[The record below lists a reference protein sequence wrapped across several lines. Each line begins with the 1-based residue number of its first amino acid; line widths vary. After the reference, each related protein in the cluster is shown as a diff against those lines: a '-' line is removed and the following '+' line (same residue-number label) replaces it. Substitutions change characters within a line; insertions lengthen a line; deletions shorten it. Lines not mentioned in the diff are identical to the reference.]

1 MAATVIDA
9 LLVTLGLDTSDFRK
23 GQKDVSDDL
32 KKQREDAK
40 KTAKEM
46 AEQGKKAAS
55 FFSSIKTELLA
66 LTGVTVTAGGL
77 MSLVKNT
84 TSSLMD
90 LSIQSK
96 ALGMTAR
103 ELDGFGK
110 AAESAGSSFER
121 ITAALQGFQ
130 AAKQGSLFG
139 DTSSPIFSGM
149 RMLTALTG
157 DTFDVYSK
165 DAKSLA
171 RSYLESL
178 RKVKDPNIRRQIG
191 AMGGFDDA
199 TIQRNQEG
207 RFLPDVDRL
216 TKSSGIT
223 DASVKG
229 AKEFTE
235 AWVVLNQNLE
245 TTKNQFYTF
254 LIPYVREF
262 NGVLLQLSNWMKSH
276 PDEMR
281 QKVESF
287 FGAIESGAKVADN
300 AARSVGGWENAIKL
314 LVATWVMGITKA
326 FTGLFALTPPAWF
339 VAASAVGV
347 GAYQNI
353 SNAATKADHTD
364 SLWESIKQ
372 RWSAGGWYN
381 NQQNIQA
388 LSPEQRKKDQ
398 DERSFWESTKNL
410 LSQAV
415 NALISPAGAASMQPN
430 IVGGYQ
436 PNVPLNALPE
446 QRRQQQDERDYWES
460 TKNLLSKIADALISP
475 AGAATMQPDTS
486 GYQPNVPL
494 NAQAARLG
502 AKGKAF
508 LQAMAGE
515 FGALEG
521 KYGLPAGLLS
531 SVAATESG
539 GDPFAV
545 SPKGAKGPFQFMD
558 GTARDMGLKGM
569 DVYDPHKSADAAARY
584 LRYLLD
590 ATGGDLEKTLAS
602 YNWGL
607 GNVQKK
613 GMDNL
618 PSETRNYVPKVMAG
632 MRPGAGMAVDR
643 AMPGQAGGVY
653 NFYGTKITTQA
664 QNVEQ
669 LTSDIKK
676 HGDNRVM
683 LMAGYSGQ

>member
-9 LLVTLGLDTSDFRK
+9 LLITLGLDTSDFRK

-40 KTAKEM
+40 NTAKEM

-235 AWVVLNQNLE
+235 AWVALNQNLE

-314 LVATWVMGITKA
+314 LIGLKVATWVMGITKA

-388 LSPEQRKKDQ
+388 VSPEQRKKDQ

-430 IVGGYQ
+430 IVG
-436 PNVPLNALPE
+436 
-446 QRRQQQDERDYWES
+446 
-460 TKNLLSKIADALISP
+460 
-475 AGAATMQPDTS
+475 

-539 GDPFAV
+539 GDPFAE
-545 SPKGAKGPFQFMD
+545 SKAGAKGLFQFMP
-558 GTARDMGLKGM
+558 GTAKDMGLKGR
-569 DVYDPHKSADAAARY
+569 DVFDPHKSADAAARY
-584 LRYLLD
+584 LRYLLE

>member
-9 LLVTLGLDTSDFRK
+9 LLVTLGLDTSQFRK
-23 GQKDVSDDL
+23 GQQEVSDDL

-40 KTAKEM
+40 NTAKEM

-77 MSLVKNT
+77 ISFVKST
-84 TSSLMD
+84 TSGLMD

-96 ALGMTAR
+96 ALGLSAR
-103 ELDGFGK
+103 ELDGWSK
-110 AAESAGSSFER
+110 SAEAAGSSAEK
-121 ITAALQGFQ
+121 ISASLQGFQ
-130 AAKQGSLFG
+130 GAIQGARVGDYSSSIFG
-139 DTSSPIFSGM
+139 G
-149 RMLTALTG
+149 LAQLNALTG
-157 DTFDVYSK
+157 QNFDVWGQ
-165 DAKSLA
+165 DASSLA
-171 RSYLESL
+171 KTSLDAL
-178 RKVKDPNIRRQIG
+178 RKISDPNLRRQVG
-191 AMGGFDDA
+191 LSLGFDDA
-199 TIQRNQEG
+199 TLQRNQEG
-207 RFLPDVDRL
+207 KFLPDVVRL

-223 DASVKG
+223 DASTKG
-229 AKEFTE
+229 AKEFTA
-235 AWVVLNQNLE
+235 AWAELGQNLDTVKNQIYVGLIPTIRDLNGLLIEWSSGNAKSSSFFKELKRDINDITGIDLGSWTLSGDLRNLKDNFSMLGKVLNHLGNALNE
-245 TTKNQFYTF
+245 LNNGNFSKAAD
-254 LIPYVREF
+254 EF
-262 NGVLLQLSNWMKSH
+262 KKAWYGTEDGKPTGNDALPGV
-276 PDEMR
+276 
-281 QKVESF
+281 
-287 FGAIESGAKVADN
+287 
-300 AARSVGGWENAIKL
+300 
-314 LVATWVMGITKA
+314 TKA
-326 FTGLFALTPPAWF
+326 A
-339 VAASAVGV
+339 
-347 GAYQNI
+347 
-353 SNAATKADHTD
+353 
-364 SLWESIKQ
+364 E
-372 RWSAGGWYN
+372 
-381 NQQNIQA
+381 QA
-388 LSPEQRKKDQ
+388 LKKNGGTLDFKPDQ
-398 DERSFWESTKNL
+398 DSAY
-410 LSQAV
+410 LSPQQQATQKMLDAV
-415 NALISPAGAASMQPN
+415 KFQP
-430 IVGGYQ
+430 
-436 PNVPLNALPE
+436 LPE

-486 GYQPNVPL
+486 VYQPNVPL

-521 KYGLPAGLLS
+521 KYDLPAGLLS
-531 SVAATESG
+531 SVSATESG
-539 GDPFAV
+539 GDPYAV

-558 GTARDMGLKGM
+558 GTARDLGLKGM

-618 PSETRNYVPKVMAG
+618 PLETRNYVPKVMAG

-643 AMPGQAGGVY
+643 AMPGQSGATY
-653 NFYGTKITTQA
+653 QFYGTKITTQA

-683 LMAGYSGQ
+683 LLAGYSGQ

>member
-9 LLVTLGLDTSDFRK
+9 LLITLGLDTSDFRK

-84 TSSLMD
+84 TSGLMD

-96 ALGMTAR
+96 ALGLSAR
-103 ELDGFGK
+103 ELDGWSK
-110 AAESAGSSFER
+110 SAEAAGSSAEK
-121 ITAALQGFQ
+121 ISASLQGFQ
-130 AAKQGSLFG
+130 GAIQGARVGDYSSSIFG
-139 DTSSPIFSGM
+139 G
-149 RMLTALTG
+149 LAQLNALTG
-157 DTFDVYSK
+157 QNFDVWGQ
-165 DAKSLA
+165 DASSLA
-171 RSYLESL
+171 KTSLDAL
-178 RKVKDPNIRRQIG
+178 RKISDPNLRRQVG
-191 AMGGFDDA
+191 LSLGFDDA
-199 TIQRNQEG
+199 TLQRNQEG
-207 RFLPDVDRL
+207 KFLPDVDRL

-223 DASVKG
+223 DASTKG
-229 AKEFTE
+229 AKEFTA
-235 AWVVLNQNLE
+235 AWAELNQSLE

-254 LIPYVREF
+254 LIPYVRDF
-262 NGVLLQLSNWMKSH
+262 NVVLRDLSNWMKSH
-276 PDEMR
+276 PEEMK
-281 QKVESF
+281 QKVDAF
-287 FGAIESGAKVADN
+287 FGAIESGAKMADK
-300 AARSVGGWENAIKL
+300 AAQAVGGWENAIKIIIGASVGGKLLFFLANLSKAL
-314 LVATWVMGITKA
+314 LVLTGITLP
-326 FTGLFALTPPAWF
+326 GWL

-353 SNAATKADHTD
+353 SNAATKEDHTD

-381 NQQNIQA
+381 NQQNMQA
-388 LSPEQRKKDQ
+388 VSPEQRKKDQ

-430 IVGGYQ
+430 IVG
-436 PNVPLNALPE
+436 
-446 QRRQQQDERDYWES
+446 
-460 TKNLLSKIADALISP
+460 
-475 AGAATMQPDTS
+475 

-558 GTARDMGLKGM
+558 GTARDLGLKGM

-643 AMPGQAGGVY
+643 AMPGKSGATYQ
-653 NFYGTKITTQA
+653 FYGTKITTQA

>member
-9 LLVTLGLDTSDFRK
+9 LLITLGLDTSDFRK

-223 DASVKG
+223 DASTKG
-229 AKEFTE
+229 AKEFTA
-235 AWVVLNQNLE
+235 AWAELGQNLDTVKNQIYVGLIPTIRDLNGLLIEWSSGNAKSSSFFKELKRDINDITGIDLGSWTLSGDLRNLKDNFSMLGKVLNHLGNALNE
-245 TTKNQFYTF
+245 LNNGNFSKTAD
-254 LIPYVREF
+254 EF
-262 NGVLLQLSNWMKSH
+262 KKAWYGTEDGKPTGNDALPGV
-276 PDEMR
+276 
-281 QKVESF
+281 
-287 FGAIESGAKVADN
+287 
-300 AARSVGGWENAIKL
+300 
-314 LVATWVMGITKA
+314 TKA
-326 FTGLFALTPPAWF
+326 A
-339 VAASAVGV
+339 
-347 GAYQNI
+347 
-353 SNAATKADHTD
+353 
-364 SLWESIKQ
+364 E
-372 RWSAGGWYN
+372 
-381 NQQNIQA
+381 QA
-388 LSPEQRKKDQ
+388 LKKNGGTLDFKPDQ
-398 DERSFWESTKNL
+398 DSAY
-410 LSQAV
+410 LSPQQQATQKMLDAV
-415 NALISPAGAASMQPN
+415 KFQP
-430 IVGGYQ
+430 
-436 PNVPLNALPE
+436 LPE

-539 GDPFAV
+539 GDPFAE
-545 SPKGAKGPFQFMD
+545 SKAGAKGLFQFMP
-558 GTARDMGLKGM
+558 GTAKDMGLKGR
-569 DVYDPHKSADAAARY
+569 DVYDPHKSAEAAAKY
-584 LRYLLD
+584 LRWLMD

>member
-9 LLVTLGLDTSDFRK
+9 LLVTLGLDTSQFRK
-23 GQKDVSDDL
+23 GQQEVSDDL

-40 KTAKEM
+40 NTAKEM

-77 MSLVKNT
+77 MSFVKST
-84 TSSLMD
+84 TSGLMD

-96 ALGMTAR
+96 ALGLSAR
-103 ELDGFGK
+103 ELDGWSK
-110 AAESAGSSFER
+110 SAEAAGSSAEK
-121 ITAALQGFQ
+121 ISASLQGFQ
-130 AAKQGSLFG
+130 GAIQGARVGDYSSSIFG
-139 DTSSPIFSGM
+139 G
-149 RMLTALTG
+149 LAQLNALTG
-157 DTFDVYSK
+157 QNFDVWGQ
-165 DAKSLA
+165 DASSLA
-171 RSYLESL
+171 KTSLDAL
-178 RKVKDPNIRRQIG
+178 RKISDPNLRRQVG
-191 AMGGFDDA
+191 LSLGFDDA
-199 TIQRNQEG
+199 TLQRNQEG
-207 RFLPDVDRL
+207 KFLPDVDRL

-223 DASVKG
+223 DASTKG
-229 AKEFTE
+229 AKEFTA
-235 AWVVLNQNLE
+235 AWAELGQNLDTVKNQIYVGLIPTIRDLNGLLIEWSSGNAKSSSFFKELKRDINDITGIDLGSWTLSGDLRNLKDNFSMLGKVLNHLGNALNE
-245 TTKNQFYTF
+245 LNNGNFSKAAD
-254 LIPYVREF
+254 EF
-262 NGVLLQLSNWMKSH
+262 KKAWYGTEDGKPTGNDALPGV
-276 PDEMR
+276 
-281 QKVESF
+281 
-287 FGAIESGAKVADN
+287 
-300 AARSVGGWENAIKL
+300 
-314 LVATWVMGITKA
+314 TKA
-326 FTGLFALTPPAWF
+326 A
-339 VAASAVGV
+339 
-347 GAYQNI
+347 
-353 SNAATKADHTD
+353 
-364 SLWESIKQ
+364 E
-372 RWSAGGWYN
+372 
-381 NQQNIQA
+381 QA
-388 LSPEQRKKDQ
+388 LKKNGGTLDFKPDQ
-398 DERSFWESTKNL
+398 DSAY
-410 LSQAV
+410 LSPQQQATQKMLDAV
-415 NALISPAGAASMQPN
+415 KFQP
-430 IVGGYQ
+430 
-436 PNVPLNALPE
+436 LPE

-486 GYQPNVPL
+486 GYQPNVQL

-531 SVAATESG
+531 SLSAAESG
-539 GDPFAV
+539 GDPYAV

-558 GTARDMGLKGM
+558 GTARDLGLKGM

-643 AMPGQAGGVY
+643 SMPGQSGATY
-653 NFYGTKITTQA
+653 QFYGTKITTQA

-683 LMAGYSGQ
+683 LLAGYSGQ

>member
-9 LLVTLGLDTSDFRK
+9 LLVTLGLDTSQFRK
-23 GQKDVSDDL
+23 GQQGVSDDL

-40 KTAKEM
+40 NTAKEM

-235 AWVVLNQNLE
+235 AWVLLNQNLE

-287 FGAIESGAKVADN
+287 FGAIESGAKAADN

-314 LVATWVMGITKA
+314 LIGLKVATWVMGITKA

-339 VAASAVGV
+339 IAASAVGV

-372 RWSAGGWYN
+372 RWDAGGWYN
-381 NQQNIQA
+381 NQQNMQA

-430 IVGGYQ
+430 IVG
-436 PNVPLNALPE
+436 
-446 QRRQQQDERDYWES
+446 
-460 TKNLLSKIADALISP
+460 
-475 AGAATMQPDTS
+475 

-539 GDPFAV
+539 GDPFAE
-545 SPKGAKGPFQFMD
+545 SKAGAKGLFQFMP
-558 GTARDMGLKGM
+558 GTAKDMGLKGR
-569 DVYDPHKSADAAARY
+569 DVFDPHKSADAAGRY
-584 LRYLLD
+584 LRFLLD

-683 LMAGYSGQ
+683 LLAGYSGQ

>member
-223 DASVKG
+223 DASIKG

-314 LVATWVMGITKA
+314 LIGLKVATWVMGITKA

-388 LSPEQRKKDQ
+388 VSPEQRKKDQ

-436 PNVPLNALPE
+436 PNVPLNA
-446 QRRQQQDERDYWES
+446 
-460 TKNLLSKIADALISP
+460 
-475 AGAATMQPDTS
+475 
-486 GYQPNVPL
+486 
-494 NAQAARLG
+494 QAARLG

-515 FGALEG
+515 FGSLEG

-558 GTARDMGLKGM
+558 GTARDLGLKGM

>member
-9 LLVTLGLDTSDFRK
+9 LLITLGLDTSDFRK

-55 FFSSIKTELLA
+55 FFRSITTELLA

-77 MSLVKNT
+77 ISFVKST
-84 TSSLMD
+84 TSGLMD

-96 ALGMTAR
+96 ALGLSAR
-103 ELDGFGK
+103 ELDGWSK
-110 AAESAGSSFER
+110 SAEAAGSSAEK
-121 ITAALQGFQ
+121 ISASLQGFQ
-130 AAKQGSLFG
+130 GAIQGARVGDYSSSIFG
-139 DTSSPIFSGM
+139 G
-149 RMLTALTG
+149 LAQLNALTG
-157 DTFDVYSK
+157 QNFDVWGQ
-165 DAKSLA
+165 DASSLA
-171 RSYLESL
+171 KTSLDAL
-178 RKVKDPNIRRQIG
+178 RKISDPNLRRQVG
-191 AMGGFDDA
+191 LSLGFDDA
-199 TIQRNQEG
+199 TLQSNQEG
-207 RFLPDVDRL
+207 KFLPDVDRL

-223 DASVKG
+223 DSSTKG
-229 AKEFTE
+229 AKEFTA
-235 AWVVLNQNLE
+235 AWAELGQNLDTVKNQIYVGLIPTIRDLNGILIEWSSGNAKSSSFFKELKRDINDITGIDLGSWTLSGDLRNLKDNFSMLGKVLNHLGNALNE
-245 TTKNQFYTF
+245 LNNGNFSKAAD
-254 LIPYVREF
+254 EF
-262 NGVLLQLSNWMKSH
+262 KKAWYGTEDGKPTGNDALPGV
-276 PDEMR
+276 
-281 QKVESF
+281 
-287 FGAIESGAKVADN
+287 
-300 AARSVGGWENAIKL
+300 
-314 LVATWVMGITKA
+314 TKA
-326 FTGLFALTPPAWF
+326 AEHALKKNGGTLDFKPDQD
-339 VAASAVGV
+339 SA
-347 GAYQNI
+347 Y
-353 SNAATKADHTD
+353 
-364 SLWESIKQ
+364 
-372 RWSAGGWYN
+372 
-381 NQQNIQA
+381 
-388 LSPEQRKKDQ
+388 LSPQQ
-398 DERSFWESTKNL
+398 
-410 LSQAV
+410 QATQKMLDAV
-415 NALISPAGAASMQPN
+415 KFQP
-430 IVGGYQ
+430 
-436 PNVPLNALPE
+436 LPE

-515 FGALEG
+515 FGVLEG

-531 SVAATESG
+531 SLSAAESG
-539 GDPFAV
+539 GDPYAV

-558 GTARDMGLKGM
+558 GTARDLGLKGM

-584 LRYLLD
+584 LRYLLN
-590 ATGGDLEKTLAS
+590 ATGGDLEKALAS

-683 LMAGYSGQ
+683 LLAGYSGQ

>member
-9 LLVTLGLDTSDFRK
+9 LLITLGLDTSDFRK

-46 AEQGKKAAS
+46 AEQGKKAAA

-77 MSLVKNT
+77 MSFVKST
-84 TSSLMD
+84 TSGLMD

-96 ALGMTAR
+96 ALGMSAK
-103 ELDGFGK
+103 ELDGWAK
-110 AAESAGSSFER
+110 SAEAAGSSAEK
-121 ITAALQGFQ
+121 ITNVLKGFQ
-130 AAKQGSLFG
+130 DAKQGATFG
-139 DTSSPIFSGM
+139 DFTNPLYEVAPIL
-149 RMLTALTG
+149 RRLTG
-157 DTFDVYSK
+157 VEINTSK
-165 DAKSLA
+165 DDVPTIA
-171 RSYLESL
+171 
-178 RKVKDPNIRRQIG
+178 RKVFSALQKVKNPAMRRVLAERVGI
-191 AMGGFDDA
+191 DDA
-199 TIQRNQEG
+199 TLQRNQEG
-207 RFLPDVDRL
+207 QFLPDVDRL

-223 DASVKG
+223 DASTKG
-229 AKEFTE
+229 AKEFTA
-235 AWVVLNQNLE
+235 AWAELNQSLE

-254 LIPYVREF
+254 LIPYVRDF
-262 NGVLLQLSNWMKSH
+262 NVVLRDLSNWMKSH
-276 PDEMR
+276 PEEMK
-281 QKVESF
+281 QKVDAF
-287 FGAIESGAKVADN
+287 FGAIESGAKMADK
-300 AARSVGGWENAIKL
+300 AAQAVGGWENAIKIIIGASVGGKL
-314 LVATWVMGITKA
+314 LFFLANLSKSLLGLARITLPGWLVAAAGLSAADKVDDLNQKA
-326 FTGLFALTPPAWF
+326 KESG
-339 VAASAVGV
+339 VDVGTYLV
-347 GAYQNI
+347 GKMKEKQKE
-353 SNAATKADHTD
+353 NAEAFDKHFDY
-364 SLWESIKQ
+364 SPSGME
-372 RWSAGGWYN
+372 
-381 NQQNIQA
+381 
-388 LSPEQRKKDQ
+388 LSPQQ
-398 DERSFWESTKNL
+398 
-410 LSQAV
+410 QATQKMLDAV
-415 NALISPAGAASMQPN
+415 KFQP
-430 IVGGYQ
+430 
-436 PNVPLNALPE
+436 LPE

-558 GTARDMGLKGM
+558 GTARDLGLKGM

-643 AMPGQAGGVY
+643 AMPGKSGATYQ
-653 NFYGTKITTQA
+653 FYGTKITTQA

>member
-84 TSSLMD
+84 TSGLMD

-96 ALGMTAR
+96 ALGLSAR
-103 ELDGFGK
+103 ELDGWSK
-110 AAESAGSSFER
+110 SAEAAGSSAEK
-121 ITAALQGFQ
+121 ISASLQGFQ
-130 AAKQGSLFG
+130 GAIQGARVGDYSSSIFG
-139 DTSSPIFSGM
+139 G
-149 RMLTALTG
+149 LAQLNALTG
-157 DTFDVYSK
+157 QNFDVWGQ
-165 DAKSLA
+165 DASSLA
-171 RSYLESL
+171 KTSLDAL
-178 RKVKDPNIRRQIG
+178 RKISDPNLRRQVG
-191 AMGGFDDA
+191 LSLGFDDA
-199 TIQRNQEG
+199 TLQRNQEG
-207 RFLPDVDRL
+207 KFLPDVDRL

-223 DASVKG
+223 DASTKG
-229 AKEFTE
+229 AKEFTA
-235 AWVVLNQNLE
+235 AWAELNQSLE

-254 LIPYVREF
+254 LIPYVRDF
-262 NGVLLQLSNWMKSH
+262 NVVLRDLSNWMKSH
-276 PDEMR
+276 PEEMK
-281 QKVESF
+281 QKVDAF
-287 FGAIESGAKVADN
+287 FGAIESGAKMADK
-300 AARSVGGWENAIKL
+300 AAQAVGGWENAIKIIIGASVGGKL
-314 LVATWVMGITKA
+314 LFFLTNLSKSILGLARITLPGWLVAAAGLSAADKVDDLNQKAKESGVDVGTYLVGKMKEKQKENAEAFDKHFDYSPSGI
-326 FTGLFALTPPAWF
+326 
-339 VAASAVGV
+339 
-347 GAYQNI
+347 
-353 SNAATKADHTD
+353 
-364 SLWESIKQ
+364 E
-372 RWSAGGWYN
+372 
-381 NQQNIQA
+381 
-388 LSPEQRKKDQ
+388 LSPQQ
-398 DERSFWESTKNL
+398 
-410 LSQAV
+410 QATQEMLDAV
-415 NALISPAGAASMQPN
+415 KFQP
-430 IVGGYQ
+430 
-436 PNVPLNALPE
+436 LPE

-531 SVAATESG
+531 SVAGTESG

-558 GTARDMGLKGM
+558 GTARDLGLKGM

-590 ATGGDLEKTLAS
+590 ATGGDLEKALAS

-643 AMPGQAGGVY
+643 AMPGKSGATYQ
-653 NFYGTKITTQA
+653 FYGTKITTQA

-683 LMAGYSGQ
+683 LLAGYSGQ

>member
-9 LLVTLGLDTSDFRK
+9 LLVTLGLDTSQFRK
-23 GQKDVSDDL
+23 GQQEVSDDL

-40 KTAKEM
+40 NTAKEM

-77 MSLVKNT
+77 ISFVKST
-84 TSSLMD
+84 TSGLMD

-96 ALGMTAR
+96 ALGLSAR
-103 ELDGFGK
+103 ELDGWSK
-110 AAESAGSSFER
+110 SAEAAGSSAEK
-121 ITAALQGFQ
+121 ISASLQGFQ
-130 AAKQGSLFG
+130 GAIQGARVGDYSSSIFG
-139 DTSSPIFSGM
+139 G
-149 RMLTALTG
+149 LAQLNALTG
-157 DTFDVYSK
+157 QNFDVWGQ
-165 DAKSLA
+165 DASSLA
-171 RSYLESL
+171 KTSLDAL
-178 RKVKDPNIRRQIG
+178 RKISDPNLRRQVG
-191 AMGGFDDA
+191 LSLGFDDA
-199 TIQRNQEG
+199 TLQRNQEG
-207 RFLPDVDRL
+207 KFLPDVDRL

-223 DASVKG
+223 DASTKG
-229 AKEFTE
+229 AKEFTA
-235 AWVVLNQNLE
+235 AWAELGQNLDTVKNQIYVGLIPTIRDLNGLLIEWSSGNAKSSSFFKELKRDINDITGIDLGSWTLSGDLRNLKDNFSMLGKVLNHLGNALNE
-245 TTKNQFYTF
+245 LNNGNFSKAAD
-254 LIPYVREF
+254 EF
-262 NGVLLQLSNWMKSH
+262 KKAWYGTEDGKPTGNDALPGV
-276 PDEMR
+276 
-281 QKVESF
+281 
-287 FGAIESGAKVADN
+287 
-300 AARSVGGWENAIKL
+300 
-314 LVATWVMGITKA
+314 TKA
-326 FTGLFALTPPAWF
+326 A
-339 VAASAVGV
+339 
-347 GAYQNI
+347 
-353 SNAATKADHTD
+353 
-364 SLWESIKQ
+364 E
-372 RWSAGGWYN
+372 
-381 NQQNIQA
+381 QA
-388 LSPEQRKKDQ
+388 LKKNGGTLDFKPDQ
-398 DERSFWESTKNL
+398 DSAY
-410 LSQAV
+410 LSPQQQATQKMLDAV
-415 NALISPAGAASMQPN
+415 KFQP
-430 IVGGYQ
+430 
-436 PNVPLNALPE
+436 LPE

-502 AKGKAF
+502 AKGRAF

-531 SVAATESG
+531 SVAGTESG
-539 GDPFAV
+539 GDALAV

-558 GTARDMGLKGM
+558 GTARDLGLKGM

-590 ATGGDLEKTLAS
+590 ATGGDLEKALAS

-643 AMPGQAGGVY
+643 AMPVQSGATYQ
-653 NFYGTKITTQA
+653 FYGTKITTQA

-683 LMAGYSGQ
+683 LLAGYSGQ

>member
-9 LLVTLGLDTSDFRK
+9 LLVTLGLDTSQFRK
-23 GQKDVSDDL
+23 GQQEVSDNL

-40 KTAKEM
+40 NTAKEM

-77 MSLVKNT
+77 ISFVKST
-84 TSSLMD
+84 TSGLMD

-96 ALGMTAR
+96 ALGLSAR
-103 ELDGFGK
+103 ELDGWSK
-110 AAESAGSSFER
+110 SAEAAGSSAEK
-121 ITAALQGFQ
+121 ISASLQGFQ
-130 AAKQGSLFG
+130 GAIQGARVGDYSSSIFG
-139 DTSSPIFSGM
+139 G
-149 RMLTALTG
+149 LAQLNALTG
-157 DTFDVYSK
+157 QNFDVWGQ
-165 DAKSLA
+165 DASSLA
-171 RSYLESL
+171 KTSLDAL
-178 RKVKDPNIRRQIG
+178 RKISDPNLRRQVG
-191 AMGGFDDA
+191 LSLGFDDA
-199 TIQRNQEG
+199 TLQRNQEG
-207 RFLPDVDRL
+207 KFLPDVDRL

-223 DASVKG
+223 DASTKG
-229 AKEFTE
+229 AKEFTA
-235 AWVVLNQNLE
+235 AWAELGQNLDTVKNQIYVGLIPTIRDLNGLLIEWSSGNAKSSSFFKELKRDINDITGIDLGSWTLSGDLRNLKDNFSMLGKVLNHLGNALNE
-245 TTKNQFYTF
+245 LNNGNFSKAAD
-254 LIPYVREF
+254 EF
-262 NGVLLQLSNWMKSH
+262 KKAWYGTEDGKPTGNDALPGV
-276 PDEMR
+276 
-281 QKVESF
+281 
-287 FGAIESGAKVADN
+287 
-300 AARSVGGWENAIKL
+300 
-314 LVATWVMGITKA
+314 TKA
-326 FTGLFALTPPAWF
+326 A
-339 VAASAVGV
+339 
-347 GAYQNI
+347 
-353 SNAATKADHTD
+353 
-364 SLWESIKQ
+364 E
-372 RWSAGGWYN
+372 
-381 NQQNIQA
+381 QA
-388 LSPEQRKKDQ
+388 LKKNGGTLDFKPDQ
-398 DERSFWESTKNL
+398 DSAY
-410 LSQAV
+410 LSPQQQATQKMLDAV
-415 NALISPAGAASMQPN
+415 KFQP
-430 IVGGYQ
+430 
-436 PNVPLNALPE
+436 LPE

-502 AKGKAF
+502 AKGRAF

-531 SVAATESG
+531 SVAGTESG

-558 GTARDMGLKGM
+558 GTARDLGLKGM

-590 ATGGDLEKTLAS
+590 ATGGDLEKALAS

-643 AMPGQAGGVY
+643 AMPGQSGATY
-653 NFYGTKITTQA
+653 QFYGTKITTQA

-683 LMAGYSGQ
+683 LLAGYSGQ

>member
-9 LLVTLGLDTSDFRK
+9 LLVTLGLDTSQFRK
-23 GQKDVSDDL
+23 GQQEVSDDL

-40 KTAKEM
+40 NTAKEM

-314 LVATWVMGITKA
+314 LIGLKVATWVMGITKA

-388 LSPEQRKKDQ
+388 VSPEQRKKDQ

-430 IVGGYQ
+430 IVG
-436 PNVPLNALPE
+436 
-446 QRRQQQDERDYWES
+446 
-460 TKNLLSKIADALISP
+460 
-475 AGAATMQPDTS
+475 

-539 GDPFAV
+539 GDPFAE
-545 SPKGAKGPFQFMD
+545 SKAGAKGLFQFMP
-558 GTARDMGLKGM
+558 GTAKDMGLKGR
-569 DVYDPHKSADAAARY
+569 DVFDPHKSADAVARY
-584 LRYLLD
+584 LRYLLE

>member
-9 LLVTLGLDTSDFRK
+9 LLITLGLDTSDFRK

-223 DASVKG
+223 DASTKG
-229 AKEFTE
+229 AKEFTA
-235 AWVVLNQNLE
+235 AWAELNQSLE

-262 NGVLLQLSNWMKSH
+262 NGVLRDLSDWMKSH
-276 PDEMR
+276 PKEM
-281 QKVESF
+281 KAGIDAF
-287 FGAIESGAKVADN
+287 FGAIKDVA
-300 AARSVGGWENAIKL
+300 AAANDAADAVGGWKNVIVAL
-314 LVATWVMGITKA
+314 LAFKVASWFRGIA
-326 FTGLFALTPPAWF
+326 FALSGP
-339 VAASAVGV
+339 
-347 GAYQNI
+347 
-353 SNAATKADHTD
+353 
-364 SLWESIKQ
+364 
-372 RWSAGGWYN
+372 GGL
-381 NQQNIQA
+381 IFAITA
-388 LSPEQRKKDQ
+388 LYPIID
-398 DERSFWESTKNL
+398 
-410 LSQAV
+410 
-415 NALISPAGAASMQPN
+415 G
-430 IVGGYQ
+430 
-436 PNVPLNALPE
+436 
-446 QRRQQQDERDYWES
+446 
-460 TKNLLSKIADALISP
+460 LLSKIVSKENKEWMQNHGIFWTSNGEFFLNKKDAEERQRQIDS
-475 AGAATMQPDTS
+475 GAVPNGSQRTVPNAYQQAMMDTQMDLS
-486 GYQPNVPL
+486 TAMKLDVGQYQPNIPL
-494 NAQAARLG
+494 NAKAAKLG
-502 AKGKAF
+502 IKGKSF

-539 GDPFAV
+539 GDPFAE
-545 SPKGAKGPFQFMD
+545 SKAGAKGLFQFMP
-558 GTARDMGLKGM
+558 GTAKDMGLKGR
-569 DVYDPHKSADAAARY
+569 DVYDPHKSAEAAAKY
-584 LRYLLD
+584 LRWLMD

>member
-9 LLVTLGLDTSDFRK
+9 LLVTLGLDTSQFRK
-23 GQKDVSDDL
+23 GQQEVSDDL

-40 KTAKEM
+40 NTAKEM

-55 FFSSIKTELLA
+55 FFGSIKTELLA

-77 MSLVKNT
+77 MSFVKST
-84 TSSLMD
+84 TSGLMD

-96 ALGMTAR
+96 ALGLSAR
-103 ELDGFGK
+103 ELDGWSK
-110 AAESAGSSFER
+110 SAEAAGSSAEK
-121 ITAALQGFQ
+121 ISASLQGFQ
-130 AAKQGSLFG
+130 GAIQGARVGDYSSSIFG
-139 DTSSPIFSGM
+139 G
-149 RMLTALTG
+149 LAQLNALTG
-157 DTFDVYSK
+157 QNFDVWGQ
-165 DAKSLA
+165 DASSLA
-171 RSYLESL
+171 KTSLDAL
-178 RKVKDPNIRRQIG
+178 RKISDPNLRRQVG
-191 AMGGFDDA
+191 LSLGFDDA
-199 TIQRNQEG
+199 TLQRNQEG
-207 RFLPDVDRL
+207 KFLPDVDRL

-223 DASVKG
+223 DASTKG
-229 AKEFTE
+229 AKEFTA
-235 AWVVLNQNLE
+235 AWAELGQNLDTVKNQIYVGLIPTIRDLNGLLIEWSSGNAKSSSFFKELKRDINDITGIDLGSWTLSGDLRNLKDNFSMLGKVLNHLGNALNE
-245 TTKNQFYTF
+245 LNNGNFSKAAD
-254 LIPYVREF
+254 EF
-262 NGVLLQLSNWMKSH
+262 KKAWYGTEDGKPTGNDALPGV
-276 PDEMR
+276 
-281 QKVESF
+281 
-287 FGAIESGAKVADN
+287 
-300 AARSVGGWENAIKL
+300 
-314 LVATWVMGITKA
+314 TKA
-326 FTGLFALTPPAWF
+326 A
-339 VAASAVGV
+339 
-347 GAYQNI
+347 
-353 SNAATKADHTD
+353 
-364 SLWESIKQ
+364 E
-372 RWSAGGWYN
+372 
-381 NQQNIQA
+381 QA
-388 LSPEQRKKDQ
+388 LKKNGGTLDFKPDQ
-398 DERSFWESTKNL
+398 DSAY
-410 LSQAV
+410 LSPQQQATQKMLDAV
-415 NALISPAGAASMQPN
+415 KFQP
-430 IVGGYQ
+430 
-436 PNVPLNALPE
+436 LPE

-502 AKGKAF
+502 AKGRAF

-531 SVAATESG
+531 SVAGTESG
-539 GDPFAV
+539 GDPLAV

-558 GTARDMGLKGM
+558 GTARDLGLKGM

-643 AMPGQAGGVY
+643 AMPGQSGATY
-653 NFYGTKITTQA
+653 QFYGTKITTQA

-683 LMAGYSGQ
+683 LLAGYSGQ

>member
-9 LLVTLGLDTSDFRK
+9 LLVTLGLDTSQFRK
-23 GQKDVSDDL
+23 GQQEVSDDL

-46 AEQGKKAAS
+46 AEQGKKAAA
-55 FFSSIKTELLA
+55 FFGSIKTELLA

-77 MSLVKNT
+77 MSFVKST
-84 TSSLMD
+84 TSGLME
-90 LSIQSK
+90 LSIQAKS
-96 ALGMTAR
+96 LGMTAK
-103 ELDGFGK
+103 ELDGVGK
-110 AAESAGSSFER
+110 AAEAAGSSVEK
-121 ITAALQGFQ
+121 ISAALQGFQ
-130 AAKQGSLFG
+130 NAKQLAKVGVYDTPVQEAAIRLNSLTHDSFNIR
-139 DTSSPIFSGM
+139 DDSAQT
-149 RMLTALTG
+149 
-157 DTFDVYSK
+157 TFRKILDS
-165 DAKSLA
+165 A
-171 RSYLESL
+171 
-178 RKVKDPNIRRQIG
+178 RKVTDPDIRRQILQLVG
-191 AMGGFDDA
+191 IDDA
-199 TIQRNQEG
+199 INQRNQEG
-207 RFLPDVDRL
+207 QFLPDVDRL

-223 DASVKG
+223 DASTKG
-229 AKEFTE
+229 AKEFTA
-235 AWVVLNQNLE
+235 AWAELNQNLD

-254 LIPYVREF
+254 LIPYVRDF
-262 NGVLLQLSNWMKSH
+262 NVVLRDLSNWMKSH
-276 PDEMR
+276 PEEMK
-281 QKVESF
+281 QKVDAF
-287 FGAIESGAKVADN
+287 FGAIESGAKMADK
-300 AARSVGGWENAIKL
+300 AAQAVGGWENAIKIIIGASVGGKL
-314 LVATWVMGITKA
+314 LFFLTNLSKSLLGLARITLPGWLVAAAGLSAADKVDDLNQKAKESGVDVGTYLVGKMKEKQKENAEAFDKHFDYSPSGI
-326 FTGLFALTPPAWF
+326 
-339 VAASAVGV
+339 
-347 GAYQNI
+347 
-353 SNAATKADHTD
+353 
-364 SLWESIKQ
+364 E
-372 RWSAGGWYN
+372 
-381 NQQNIQA
+381 
-388 LSPEQRKKDQ
+388 LSPQQ
-398 DERSFWESTKNL
+398 
-410 LSQAV
+410 QATQKMLDAV
-415 NALISPAGAASMQPN
+415 KFQP
-430 IVGGYQ
+430 
-436 PNVPLNALPE
+436 LPE

-515 FGALEG
+515 FGSLEG
-521 KYGLPAGLLS
+521 KYDLPAGLLS

-539 GDPFAV
+539 GDPFAE
-545 SPKGAKGPFQFMD
+545 SKAGAKGLFQFMP
-558 GTARDMGLKGM
+558 GTAKDMGLKGR
-569 DVYDPHKSADAAARY
+569 DVYDPHKSADAAGRY
-584 LRYLLD
+584 LRFLLD

-683 LMAGYSGQ
+683 LLAGYSGQ

>member
-9 LLVTLGLDTSDFRK
+9 LLITLGLDTSDFRK

-66 LTGVTVTAGGL
+66 LTGVTITAGGL
-77 MSLVKNT
+77 MSFVKST
-84 TSSLMD
+84 TSGLMD

-96 ALGMTAR
+96 ALGLSAR
-103 ELDGFGK
+103 ELDGWSK
-110 AAESAGSSFER
+110 SAEAAGSSAEK
-121 ITAALQGFQ
+121 ISASLQGFQ
-130 AAKQGSLFG
+130 GAIQGARVGDYSSSIFG
-139 DTSSPIFSGM
+139 G
-149 RMLTALTG
+149 LAQLNALTG
-157 DTFDVYSK
+157 QNFDVWGQ
-165 DAKSLA
+165 DASSLA
-171 RSYLESL
+171 KTSLDAL
-178 RKVKDPNIRRQIG
+178 RKISDPNLRRQVG
-191 AMGGFDDA
+191 LSLGFDDA
-199 TIQRNQEG
+199 TLQRNQEG
-207 RFLPDVDRL
+207 KFLPDVDRL

-223 DASVKG
+223 DASTTG
-229 AKEFTE
+229 AKEFTA
-235 AWVVLNQNLE
+235 AWAELNQSLE

-254 LIPYVREF
+254 LIPYVRDF
-262 NGVLLQLSNWMKSH
+262 NVVLRDLSNWMKSH
-276 PDEMR
+276 PEEMK
-281 QKVESF
+281 QKVDAF
-287 FGAIESGAKVADN
+287 FGAIESGAKMADK
-300 AARSVGGWENAIKL
+300 AAQEVGGWENAIKL
-314 LVATWVMGITKA
+314 LIGLKVATWVMGITKA

-388 LSPEQRKKDQ
+388 VSPEQRKKDQ

-436 PNVPLNALPE
+436 PNVPLNA
-446 QRRQQQDERDYWES
+446 
-460 TKNLLSKIADALISP
+460 
-475 AGAATMQPDTS
+475 
-486 GYQPNVPL
+486 
-494 NAQAARLG
+494 QAARLG
-502 AKGKAF
+502 AKGRAF

-539 GDPFAV
+539 GDPFAE
-545 SPKGAKGPFQFMD
+545 SKAGAKGLFQFMP
-558 GTARDMGLKGM
+558 GTAKDMGLKGR
-569 DVYDPHKSADAAARY
+569 DVYDPHKSAEAAAKY
-584 LRYLLD
+584 LRWLMD

-683 LMAGYSGQ
+683 LLAGYSGQ

>member
-9 LLVTLGLDTSDFRK
+9 LLITLGLDTSDFRK

-77 MSLVKNT
+77 MSFVKST
-84 TSSLMD
+84 TSGLMD

-96 ALGMTAR
+96 ALGMSAK
-103 ELDGFGK
+103 ELDGWAK
-110 AAESAGSSFER
+110 SAEAAGSSAEK
-121 ITAALQGFQ
+121 ITNVLKGFQ
-130 AAKQGSLFG
+130 DAKQGATFG
-139 DTSSPIFSGM
+139 DFTNPLYEVAPIL
-149 RMLTALTG
+149 RRLTG
-157 DTFDVYSK
+157 VEINTSK
-165 DAKSLA
+165 DDVPTIA
-171 RSYLESL
+171 
-178 RKVKDPNIRRQIG
+178 RKVFSALQKVKNPAMRRVLAERVGI
-191 AMGGFDDA
+191 DDA
-199 TIQRNQEG
+199 TLQRNQEG
-207 RFLPDVDRL
+207 QFLPDVDRL

-223 DASVKG
+223 DASTKG
-229 AKEFTE
+229 AKEFTA
-235 AWVVLNQNLE
+235 AWAELNQSLE

-254 LIPYVREF
+254 LIPYVRDF
-262 NGVLLQLSNWMKSH
+262 NVVLRDLSNWMKSH
-276 PDEMR
+276 PEEMK
-281 QKVESF
+281 QKVDAF
-287 FGAIESGAKVADN
+287 FGAIESGAKMADK
-300 AARSVGGWENAIKL
+300 AAQAVGGWENAIKL
-314 LVATWVMGITKA
+314 LIALKVATWVMGITKV

-388 LSPEQRKKDQ
+388 VSPEQRKKDQ

-436 PNVPLNALPE
+436 PNVPLNA
-446 QRRQQQDERDYWES
+446 
-460 TKNLLSKIADALISP
+460 K
-475 AGAATMQPDTS
+475 
-486 GYQPNVPL
+486 
-494 NAQAARLG
+494 AARLG

-515 FGALEG
+515 FGSLEG

-539 GDPFAV
+539 GDPFAE
-545 SPKGAKGPFQFMD
+545 SKAGAKGLFQFMP
-558 GTARDMGLKGM
+558 GTAKDMGLKGR
-569 DVYDPHKSADAAARY
+569 DVFDPHKSADAAARY
-584 LRYLLD
+584 LRYLLE

-618 PSETRNYVPKVMAG
+618 PPETRNYVPKVMAG

>member
-9 LLVTLGLDTSDFRK
+9 LLVTLGLDTSQFRK
-23 GQKDVSDDL
+23 GQQEVSDDL

-40 KTAKEM
+40 NTAKEM

-77 MSLVKNT
+77 ISFVKST
-84 TSSLMD
+84 TSGLMD

-96 ALGMTAR
+96 ALGLSAR
-103 ELDGFGK
+103 ELDGWSK
-110 AAESAGSSFER
+110 SAEAAGSSAEK
-121 ITAALQGFQ
+121 ISASLQGFQ
-130 AAKQGSLFG
+130 GAIQGARVGDYSSSIFG
-139 DTSSPIFSGM
+139 G
-149 RMLTALTG
+149 LAQLNALTG
-157 DTFDVYSK
+157 QNFDVWGQ
-165 DAKSLA
+165 DASSLA
-171 RSYLESL
+171 KTSLDAL
-178 RKVKDPNIRRQIG
+178 RKISDPNLRRQVG
-191 AMGGFDDA
+191 LSLGFDDA
-199 TIQRNQEG
+199 TLQRNQEG
-207 RFLPDVDRL
+207 KFLPDVDRL

-223 DASVKG
+223 DASTKG
-229 AKEFTE
+229 AKEFTA
-235 AWVVLNQNLE
+235 AWAELGQNLDTVKNQIYVGLIPTIRDLNGLLIEWSSGNAKSSSFFKELKRDINDITGIDLGSWTLSGDLRNLKDNFSMLGKVLNHLGNALNE
-245 TTKNQFYTF
+245 LNNGNFSKAAD
-254 LIPYVREF
+254 EF
-262 NGVLLQLSNWMKSH
+262 KKAWYGTEDGKPTGNDALPGV
-276 PDEMR
+276 
-281 QKVESF
+281 
-287 FGAIESGAKVADN
+287 
-300 AARSVGGWENAIKL
+300 
-314 LVATWVMGITKA
+314 TKA
-326 FTGLFALTPPAWF
+326 A
-339 VAASAVGV
+339 
-347 GAYQNI
+347 
-353 SNAATKADHTD
+353 
-364 SLWESIKQ
+364 E
-372 RWSAGGWYN
+372 
-381 NQQNIQA
+381 QA
-388 LSPEQRKKDQ
+388 LKKNGGTLDFKPDQ
-398 DERSFWESTKNL
+398 DSAY
-410 LSQAV
+410 LSPQQQATQKMLDAV
-415 NALISPAGAASMQPN
+415 KFQP
-430 IVGGYQ
+430 
-436 PNVPLNALPE
+436 LPE

-539 GDPFAV
+539 GDPFAE
-545 SPKGAKGPFQFMD
+545 SKAGAKGLFQFMP
-558 GTARDMGLKGM
+558 GTAKDMGLKGR
-569 DVYDPHKSADAAARY
+569 DVYDPHKSAEAAAKY
-584 LRYLLD
+584 LRWLMD

-643 AMPGQAGGVY
+643 AMPGQSGATY
-653 NFYGTKITTQA
+653 QFYGTKITTQA

-683 LMAGYSGQ
+683 LLAGYSGQ

>member
-9 LLVTLGLDTSDFRK
+9 LLVTLGLDTSQFRK
-23 GQKDVSDDL
+23 GQQEVSDDL

-40 KTAKEM
+40 NTAKEM

-77 MSLVKNT
+77 MSFVKST
-84 TSSLMD
+84 TSGLMD

-235 AWVVLNQNLE
+235 AWVLLNQNLE

-287 FGAIESGAKVADN
+287 FGAIESGAKAADN

-314 LVATWVMGITKA
+314 LIGLKVATWVMEITKA

-339 VAASAVGV
+339 IAASAVGV

-372 RWSAGGWYN
+372 RWDAGGWYN
-381 NQQNIQA
+381 NQQNMQA

-436 PNVPLNALPE
+436 PNVPLNA
-446 QRRQQQDERDYWES
+446 
-460 TKNLLSKIADALISP
+460 
-475 AGAATMQPDTS
+475 
-486 GYQPNVPL
+486 
-494 NAQAARLG
+494 QAARLG

-515 FGALEG
+515 FGVLEG

-539 GDPFAV
+539 GDPFAE
-545 SPKGAKGPFQFMD
+545 SKAGAKGLFQFMP
-558 GTARDMGLKGM
+558 GTAKDMGLKGR
-569 DVYDPHKSADAAARY
+569 DVFDPHKSADAAGRY
-584 LRYLLD
+584 LRFLLD

-664 QNVEQ
+664 QNV
-669 LTSDIKK
+669 
-676 HGDNRVM
+676 
-683 LMAGYSGQ
+683 

>member
-9 LLVTLGLDTSDFRK
+9 LLITLGLDTSDFRK

-46 AEQGKKAAS
+46 AEQGKKAAA
-55 FFSSIKTELLA
+55 FFGSIKTELLA
-66 LTGVTVTAGGL
+66 LNGVTVTAGGL

-223 DASVKG
+223 DASTKG
-229 AKEFTE
+229 AKEFTA
-235 AWVVLNQNLE
+235 AWAELGQNLDTVKNQIYEGLIPTIRDLNGLLKEWLSGNVKSSSFFKELKRDINDITGIDLGGWTLSSDLRNLKDNFSMLGKVLNHLGNALNE
-245 TTKNQFYTF
+245 LNNGNFSKAAD
-254 LIPYVREF
+254 EF
-262 NGVLLQLSNWMKSH
+262 KKAWYGTEDGKPTGNDALPGVTSNSQSIYENSTYKKYNDLLNKYLPEWL
-276 PDEMR
+276 
-281 QKVESF
+281 
-287 FGAIESGAKVADN
+287 
-300 AARSVGGWENAIKL
+300 GG
-314 LVATWVMGITKA
+314 
-326 FTGLFALTPPAWF
+326 TP
-339 VAASAVGV
+339 S
-347 GAYQNI
+347 
-353 SNAATKADHTD
+353 D
-364 SLWESIKQ
+364 
-372 RWSAGGWYN
+372 
-381 NQQNIQA
+381 
-388 LSPEQRKKDQ
+388 RKKDQ
-398 DERSFWESTKNL
+398 DEKSYWDTTK
-410 LSQAV
+410 
-415 NALISPAGAASMQPN
+415 
-430 IVGGYQ
+430 
-436 PNVPLNALPE
+436 
-446 QRRQQQDERDYWES
+446 
-460 TKNLLSKIADALISP
+460 TLLSKIADAIVTP
-475 AGAATMQPDTS
+475 AGASSLEPS
-486 GYQPNVPL
+486 IGGYQPNVPL

-515 FGALEG
+515 FGSLEG

-531 SVAATESG
+531 SVATTESG
-539 GDPFAV
+539 GDPFAE
-545 SPKGAKGPFQFMD
+545 SKAGAKGLFQFMP
-558 GTARDMGLKGM
+558 GTAKDMGLKGR
-569 DVYDPHKSADAAARY
+569 DVFDPHKSADAAGRY
-584 LRYLLD
+584 LRFLLD
-590 ATGGDLEKTLAS
+590 ATGGDLEKALAS

>member
-9 LLVTLGLDTSDFRK
+9 LLVTLGLDTSQFRK
-23 GQKDVSDDL
+23 GQQEVSDDL

-40 KTAKEM
+40 NTAKEM

-77 MSLVKNT
+77 MSFVKST
-84 TSSLMD
+84 TSGLMD

-96 ALGMTAR
+96 ALGLSAR
-103 ELDGFGK
+103 ELDGWSK
-110 AAESAGSSFER
+110 SAEAAGSSAEK
-121 ITAALQGFQ
+121 ISASLQGFQ
-130 AAKQGSLFG
+130 GAIQGARVGDYSSSIFG
-139 DTSSPIFSGM
+139 G
-149 RMLTALTG
+149 LAQLNALTG
-157 DTFDVYSK
+157 QNFDVWGQ
-165 DAKSLA
+165 DASSLA
-171 RSYLESL
+171 KTSLDAL
-178 RKVKDPNIRRQIG
+178 RKISDPNLRRQVG
-191 AMGGFDDA
+191 LSLGFDDA
-199 TIQRNQEG
+199 TLQRNQEG
-207 RFLPDVDRL
+207 KFLPDVDRL

-223 DASVKG
+223 DASTKG
-229 AKEFTE
+229 AKEFTA
-235 AWVVLNQNLE
+235 AWAELGQNLDTVKNQIYVGLIPTIRDLNGLLIEWSSGNAKSSSFFKELKRDINDITGIDLGSWTLSGDLRNLKDNFSMLGKVLNHLGNALNE
-245 TTKNQFYTF
+245 LNNGNFSKAAD
-254 LIPYVREF
+254 EF
-262 NGVLLQLSNWMKSH
+262 KKAWYGTEDGKPTGNDALPGV
-276 PDEMR
+276 
-281 QKVESF
+281 
-287 FGAIESGAKVADN
+287 
-300 AARSVGGWENAIKL
+300 
-314 LVATWVMGITKA
+314 TKA
-326 FTGLFALTPPAWF
+326 AEHALKKNGGTLDFKPDQD
-339 VAASAVGV
+339 SA
-347 GAYQNI
+347 Y
-353 SNAATKADHTD
+353 
-364 SLWESIKQ
+364 
-372 RWSAGGWYN
+372 
-381 NQQNIQA
+381 
-388 LSPEQRKKDQ
+388 LSPQQRATQKMLD
-398 DERSFWESTKNL
+398 
-410 LSQAV
+410 AV
-415 NALISPAGAASMQPN
+415 KFQP
-430 IVGGYQ
+430 
-436 PNVPLNALPE
+436 LPE

-502 AKGKAF
+502 AKGRAF

-531 SVAATESG
+531 SVAGTESG

-558 GTARDMGLKGM
+558 GTARDLGLKGM

-590 ATGGDLEKTLAS
+590 ATGGDLEKALAS

-643 AMPGQAGGVY
+643 AMPGQSGATY
-653 NFYGTKITTQA
+653 QFYGTKITTQA

-683 LMAGYSGQ
+683 LLAGYSGQ

>member
-9 LLVTLGLDTSDFRK
+9 LLVTLGLDTSQFRK
-23 GQKDVSDDL
+23 GQQEVSDDL

-40 KTAKEM
+40 NTAKEM

-77 MSLVKNT
+77 MSFVKST
-84 TSSLMD
+84 TSGLME
-90 LSIQSK
+90 LSIQAKS
-96 ALGMTAR
+96 LGMTAK
-103 ELDGFGK
+103 ELDGVGK
-110 AAESAGSSFER
+110 AAEAAGSSVEK
-121 ITAALQGFQ
+121 ISAALQGFQ
-130 AAKQGSLFG
+130 NAKQLAKVGVYDTPVQEAAIRLNSLTHDSFNIR
-139 DTSSPIFSGM
+139 DDSAQT
-149 RMLTALTG
+149 
-157 DTFDVYSK
+157 TFRK
-165 DAKSLA
+165 I
-171 RSYLESL
+171 LESA
-178 RKVKDPNIRRQIG
+178 RKVTDPDIRRQILQLVG
-191 AMGGFDDA
+191 IDDA
-199 TIQRNQEG
+199 INQRNQEG
-207 RFLPDVDRL
+207 KFLTDVDRL

-223 DASVKG
+223 DASTKG
-229 AKEFTE
+229 AKEFTA
-235 AWVVLNQNLE
+235 AWAELGQNLDTVKNQIYMGLIPTIRDLNGLLIEWSSGNAKSSSFFKELKRDINDITGIDLGSWTLSGDLRNLKDNFSMLGKVLNHLGNALNE
-245 TTKNQFYTF
+245 LNNGNFSKAAD
-254 LIPYVREF
+254 EF
-262 NGVLLQLSNWMKSH
+262 KKAWYGTEDGKPTGNDALPGVT
-276 PDEMR
+276 R
-281 QKVESF
+281 
-287 FGAIESGAKVADN
+287 
-300 AARSVGGWENAIKL
+300 AAE
-314 LVATWVMGITKA
+314 
-326 FTGLFALTPPAWF
+326 
-339 VAASAVGV
+339 
-347 GAYQNI
+347 
-353 SNAATKADHTD
+353 
-364 SLWESIKQ
+364 
-372 RWSAGGWYN
+372 
-381 NQQNIQA
+381 QA
-388 LSPEQRKKDQ
+388 LKKNGGTLDFKPDQ
-398 DERSFWESTKNL
+398 DSAY
-410 LSQAV
+410 LSPQQQATQKMLDAV
-415 NALISPAGAASMQPN
+415 KFQP
-430 IVGGYQ
+430 
-436 PNVPLNALPE
+436 LPE

-475 AGAATMQPDTS
+475 AGAATMHPDTS
-486 GYQPNVPL
+486 GYQSNVPL

-521 KYGLPAGLLS
+521 KYGLPARLLS
-531 SVAATESG
+531 SVAGTESG

-558 GTARDMGLKGM
+558 GTARDLGLKGM

-613 GMDNL
+613 GMGNL

-643 AMPGQAGGVY
+643 AMPGQSGATY
-653 NFYGTKITTQA
+653 QFYGTKITTQA

-683 LMAGYSGQ
+683 LLAGYSGQ

>member
-9 LLVTLGLDTSDFRK
+9 LLITLGLDTSDFRK

-46 AEQGKKAAS
+46 AEQGKKAAA
-55 FFSSIKTELLA
+55 FFGSIKTELLA

-77 MSLVKNT
+77 MSFVKST
-84 TSSLMD
+84 TSGLMD

-96 ALGMTAR
+96 ALGLSAR
-103 ELDGFGK
+103 ELDGWSK
-110 AAESAGSSFER
+110 SAEAAGSSAEK
-121 ITAALQGFQ
+121 ISASLQGFQ
-130 AAKQGSLFG
+130 GAIQGARVGDYSSSIFG
-139 DTSSPIFSGM
+139 G
-149 RMLTALTG
+149 LAQLNALTG
-157 DTFDVYSK
+157 QNFDVWGQ
-165 DAKSLA
+165 DASSLA
-171 RSYLESL
+171 KTSLDAL
-178 RKVKDPNIRRQIG
+178 RKISDPNLRRQVG
-191 AMGGFDDA
+191 LSLGFDDA
-199 TIQRNQEG
+199 TLQRNQEG
-207 RFLPDVDRL
+207 KFLPDVDRL

-223 DASVKG
+223 DASTKG
-229 AKEFTE
+229 AKEFTA
-235 AWVVLNQNLE
+235 AWAELNQSLE

-254 LIPYVREF
+254 LIPYVRDF
-262 NGVLLQLSNWMKSH
+262 NVVLRDLSNWMKSH
-276 PDEMR
+276 PEEMK
-281 QKVESF
+281 QKVDAF
-287 FGAIESGAKVADN
+287 FGAIESGAKMADK
-300 AARSVGGWENAIKL
+300 AAQAVGGWENAIKIIIGASVGGKL
-314 LVATWVMGITKA
+314 LFFLTNLSKSLLGLARITLPGWLVAAAGLSAADKVDDLNQKAKESGVDVGTYLVGKMKEKQKENAEAFDKHFDYSPSGI
-326 FTGLFALTPPAWF
+326 
-339 VAASAVGV
+339 
-347 GAYQNI
+347 
-353 SNAATKADHTD
+353 
-364 SLWESIKQ
+364 E
-372 RWSAGGWYN
+372 
-381 NQQNIQA
+381 
-388 LSPEQRKKDQ
+388 LSPQQ
-398 DERSFWESTKNL
+398 
-410 LSQAV
+410 QATQKMLDAV
-415 NALISPAGAASMQPN
+415 KFQP
-430 IVGGYQ
+430 
-436 PNVPLNALPE
+436 LPE

-531 SVAATESG
+531 SVAGTESG

-558 GTARDMGLKGM
+558 GTARDLGLKGM

-584 LRYLLD
+584 LRYLLE

>member
-9 LLVTLGLDTSDFRK
+9 LLVTLGLDTSQFRK
-23 GQKDVSDDL
+23 GQQEVSDDL

-40 KTAKEM
+40 NTAKEM

-77 MSLVKNT
+77 ISFVKST
-84 TSSLMD
+84 TSGLMD

-96 ALGMTAR
+96 ALGLSAR
-103 ELDGFGK
+103 ELDGWSK
-110 AAESAGSSFER
+110 SAEAAGSSAEK
-121 ITAALQGFQ
+121 ISASLQGFQ
-130 AAKQGSLFG
+130 GAIQGARVGDYSSSIFG
-139 DTSSPIFSGM
+139 G
-149 RMLTALTG
+149 LAQLNALTG
-157 DTFDVYSK
+157 QNFDVWGQ
-165 DAKSLA
+165 DASSLA
-171 RSYLESL
+171 KTSLDAL
-178 RKVKDPNIRRQIG
+178 RKISDPNLRRQVG
-191 AMGGFDDA
+191 LSLGFDDA
-199 TIQRNQEG
+199 TLQRNQEG
-207 RFLPDVDRL
+207 KFLPDVDRL

-223 DASVKG
+223 DASTKG
-229 AKEFTE
+229 AKEFTA
-235 AWVVLNQNLE
+235 AWAELGQNLDTVKNQIYVGLIPTIRDLNGLLIEWSSGNAKSSSFFKELKRDINDITGIDLGSWTLSGDLRNLKDNFSMLGKVLNHLGNALNE
-245 TTKNQFYTF
+245 LNNGNFSKAAD
-254 LIPYVREF
+254 EF
-262 NGVLLQLSNWMKSH
+262 KKAWYGTEDGKPTGNDALPGV
-276 PDEMR
+276 
-281 QKVESF
+281 
-287 FGAIESGAKVADN
+287 
-300 AARSVGGWENAIKL
+300 
-314 LVATWVMGITKA
+314 TKA
-326 FTGLFALTPPAWF
+326 A
-339 VAASAVGV
+339 
-347 GAYQNI
+347 
-353 SNAATKADHTD
+353 
-364 SLWESIKQ
+364 E
-372 RWSAGGWYN
+372 
-381 NQQNIQA
+381 QA
-388 LSPEQRKKDQ
+388 LKKNGGTLDFKPDQ
-398 DERSFWESTKNL
+398 DSAY
-410 LSQAV
+410 LSPQQQATQKMLDAV
-415 NALISPAGAASMQPN
+415 KFQP
-430 IVGGYQ
+430 
-436 PNVPLNALPE
+436 LPE

-531 SVAATESG
+531 SLSAAESG
-539 GDPFAV
+539 GDPYAV

-558 GTARDMGLKGM
+558 GTARDLGLKGM

-643 AMPGQAGGVY
+643 SLPRQSGATYQ
-653 NFYGTKITTQA
+653 FYGTKITTQA

-683 LMAGYSGQ
+683 LLAGYSGQ

>member
-77 MSLVKNT
+77 MSLVKST
-84 TSSLMD
+84 TSGLMD

-96 ALGMTAR
+96 ALGLSAR
-103 ELDGFGK
+103 ELDGWSK
-110 AAESAGSSFER
+110 SAEAAGSSAEK
-121 ITAALQGFQ
+121 ISASLQGFQ
-130 AAKQGSLFG
+130 GAIQGARVGDYSSSIFG
-139 DTSSPIFSGM
+139 G
-149 RMLTALTG
+149 LAQLNALTG
-157 DTFDVYSK
+157 QNFDVWGQ
-165 DAKSLA
+165 DASSLA
-171 RSYLESL
+171 KTSLDAL
-178 RKVKDPNIRRQIG
+178 RKISDPNLRRQVG
-191 AMGGFDDA
+191 LSLGFDDA
-199 TIQRNQEG
+199 TLQRNQEG
-207 RFLPDVDRL
+207 KFLPDVDRL

-223 DASVKG
+223 DASTKG
-229 AKEFTE
+229 AKEFTA
-235 AWVVLNQNLE
+235 AWAELNQSLE

-254 LIPYVREF
+254 LIPYVRDF
-262 NGVLLQLSNWMKSH
+262 NVVLRDLSNWMKSH
-276 PDEMR
+276 PEEMK
-281 QKVESF
+281 QKVDAF
-287 FGAIESGAKVADN
+287 FGAIESGAKMADK
-300 AARSVGGWENAIKL
+300 AAQEVGGWENAIKL
-314 LVATWVMGITKA
+314 LIGLKVATWVMGITKA

-388 LSPEQRKKDQ
+388 VSPEQRKKDQ

-410 LSQAV
+410 LSQAA

-430 IVGGYQ
+430 IVG
-436 PNVPLNALPE
+436 
-446 QRRQQQDERDYWES
+446 
-460 TKNLLSKIADALISP
+460 
-475 AGAATMQPDTS
+475 

-515 FGALEG
+515 FGSLEG

-558 GTARDMGLKGM
+558 GTARDLGLKGM

-643 AMPGQAGGVY
+643 AMPGQSGATY
-653 NFYGTKITTQA
+653 QFYGTKITTQA

-683 LMAGYSGQ
+683 LLAGYSGQ

>member
-9 LLVTLGLDTSDFRK
+9 LLVTLGLDTSQFRK
-23 GQKDVSDDL
+23 GQQEVSDDL

-40 KTAKEM
+40 NTAKEM

-77 MSLVKNT
+77 MSFVKST
-84 TSSLMD
+84 TSGLMD

-96 ALGMTAR
+96 ALGLSAR
-103 ELDGFGK
+103 ELDGWSK
-110 AAESAGSSFER
+110 SAEAAGSSAEK
-121 ITAALQGFQ
+121 ISASLQGFQ
-130 AAKQGSLFG
+130 GAIQGARVGDYSSSIFG
-139 DTSSPIFSGM
+139 G
-149 RMLTALTG
+149 LAQLNALTG
-157 DTFDVYSK
+157 QNFDVWGQ
-165 DAKSLA
+165 DASSLA
-171 RSYLESL
+171 KTSLDAL
-178 RKVKDPNIRRQIG
+178 RKISDPNLRRQVG
-191 AMGGFDDA
+191 LSLGFDDA
-199 TIQRNQEG
+199 TLQRNQEG
-207 RFLPDVDRL
+207 KFLPDVDRL

-223 DASVKG
+223 DASTKG
-229 AKEFTE
+229 AKEFTA
-235 AWVVLNQNLE
+235 AWAELGQNLDTVKNQIYVGLIPTIRDLNGLLIEWSSGNAKSSSFFKELKRDINDITGIDLGSWTLSGDLRNLKDNFSMLGKVLNHLGNALNE
-245 TTKNQFYTF
+245 LNNGNFSKAAD
-254 LIPYVREF
+254 EF
-262 NGVLLQLSNWMKSH
+262 KKAWYGTEDGKPTGNDALPGV
-276 PDEMR
+276 
-281 QKVESF
+281 
-287 FGAIESGAKVADN
+287 
-300 AARSVGGWENAIKL
+300 
-314 LVATWVMGITKA
+314 TKA
-326 FTGLFALTPPAWF
+326 A
-339 VAASAVGV
+339 
-347 GAYQNI
+347 
-353 SNAATKADHTD
+353 
-364 SLWESIKQ
+364 E
-372 RWSAGGWYN
+372 
-381 NQQNIQA
+381 QA
-388 LSPEQRKKDQ
+388 LKKNGGTLDFKPDQ
-398 DERSFWESTKNL
+398 DSAY
-410 LSQAV
+410 LSPQQQATQKMLDAV
-415 NALISPAGAASMQPN
+415 KFQP
-430 IVGGYQ
+430 
-436 PNVPLNALPE
+436 LPE

-531 SVAATESG
+531 SVSATESG
-539 GDPFAV
+539 GDPLAV

-558 GTARDMGLKGM
+558 GTARDLGLKGM

-643 AMPGQAGGVY
+643 AMPGQSGATY
-653 NFYGTKITTQA
+653 QFYGTKITTQA

-683 LMAGYSGQ
+683 LLAGYSGQ

>member
-9 LLVTLGLDTSDFRK
+9 LLVTLGLDTSQFRK
-23 GQKDVSDDL
+23 GQQEVSDDL

-40 KTAKEM
+40 NTAKEM

-77 MSLVKNT
+77 MSFVKST
-84 TSSLMD
+84 TSGLMD

-96 ALGMTAR
+96 ALGLSAR
-103 ELDGFGK
+103 ELDGWSK
-110 AAESAGSSFER
+110 SAEAAGSSAEK
-121 ITAALQGFQ
+121 ISASLQGFQ
-130 AAKQGSLFG
+130 GAIQGARVGDYSSSIFG
-139 DTSSPIFSGM
+139 G
-149 RMLTALTG
+149 LAQLNALTG
-157 DTFDVYSK
+157 QNFDVWGQ
-165 DAKSLA
+165 DASSLA
-171 RSYLESL
+171 KTSLDAL
-178 RKVKDPNIRRQIG
+178 RKISDPNLRRQVG
-191 AMGGFDDA
+191 LSLGFDDA
-199 TIQRNQEG
+199 TLQRNQEG
-207 RFLPDVDRL
+207 KFLPDVDRL

-223 DASVKG
+223 EASTKG
-229 AKEFTE
+229 AKEFTA
-235 AWVVLNQNLE
+235 AWAELGQNLDTVKNQIYVGLIPTIRDLNGLLIEWSSGNAKSSSFFKELKRDINDITGIDLGSWTLSGDLRNLKDNFSMLGKVLNHLGNALNE
-245 TTKNQFYTF
+245 LNNGNFSKAAD
-254 LIPYVREF
+254 EF
-262 NGVLLQLSNWMKSH
+262 KKAWYGTEDGKPTGNDALPGV
-276 PDEMR
+276 
-281 QKVESF
+281 
-287 FGAIESGAKVADN
+287 
-300 AARSVGGWENAIKL
+300 
-314 LVATWVMGITKA
+314 TKA
-326 FTGLFALTPPAWF
+326 A
-339 VAASAVGV
+339 
-347 GAYQNI
+347 
-353 SNAATKADHTD
+353 
-364 SLWESIKQ
+364 E
-372 RWSAGGWYN
+372 
-381 NQQNIQA
+381 QA
-388 LSPEQRKKDQ
+388 LKKNGGTLDFKPDQ
-398 DERSFWESTKNL
+398 DSAY
-410 LSQAV
+410 LSPQQQATQKM
-415 NALISPAGAASMQPN
+415 LDAGKFQP
-430 IVGGYQ
+430 
-436 PNVPLNALPE
+436 LPE

-502 AKGKAF
+502 AKGRAF

-531 SVAATESG
+531 SVAGTESG
-539 GDPFAV
+539 GDPLAV

-558 GTARDMGLKGM
+558 GTARDLGLKGM

-643 AMPGQAGGVY
+643 AMPGQSGATY
-653 NFYGTKITTQA
+653 QFYGTKITTQA

-683 LMAGYSGQ
+683 LLAGYSGQ

>member
-9 LLVTLGLDTSDFRK
+9 LLVTLGLDTSQFRK
-23 GQKDVSDDL
+23 GQQEVSDDL

-40 KTAKEM
+40 NTAKEM

-77 MSLVKNT
+77 ISFVKST
-84 TSSLMD
+84 TSGLMD

-96 ALGMTAR
+96 ALGLSAR
-103 ELDGFGK
+103 ELDGWSK
-110 AAESAGSSFER
+110 SAEAAGSSAEK
-121 ITAALQGFQ
+121 ISASLQGFQ
-130 AAKQGSLFG
+130 GAIQGARVGDYSSSIFG
-139 DTSSPIFSGM
+139 G
-149 RMLTALTG
+149 LAQLNALTG
-157 DTFDVYSK
+157 QNFDVWGQ
-165 DAKSLA
+165 DASSLA
-171 RSYLESL
+171 KTSLDAL
-178 RKVKDPNIRRQIG
+178 RKISDPNLRRQVG
-191 AMGGFDDA
+191 LSLGFDDA
-199 TIQRNQEG
+199 TLQRNQEG
-207 RFLPDVDRL
+207 KFLPDVDRL

-223 DASVKG
+223 DASTKG
-229 AKEFTE
+229 AKEFTA
-235 AWVVLNQNLE
+235 AWAELGQNLDTVKNQIYVGLIPTIRDLNGLLIEWSSGNAKSSSFFKELKRDINDITGIDLGSWTLSGDLRNLKDNFSMLGKVLNHLGNALNE
-245 TTKNQFYTF
+245 LNNGNFSKAAD
-254 LIPYVREF
+254 EF
-262 NGVLLQLSNWMKSH
+262 KKAWYGTEDGKPTGNDALPGV
-276 PDEMR
+276 
-281 QKVESF
+281 
-287 FGAIESGAKVADN
+287 
-300 AARSVGGWENAIKL
+300 
-314 LVATWVMGITKA
+314 TKA
-326 FTGLFALTPPAWF
+326 A
-339 VAASAVGV
+339 
-347 GAYQNI
+347 
-353 SNAATKADHTD
+353 
-364 SLWESIKQ
+364 E
-372 RWSAGGWYN
+372 
-381 NQQNIQA
+381 QA
-388 LSPEQRKKDQ
+388 LKKNGGTLDFKPDQ
-398 DERSFWESTKNL
+398 DSAY
-410 LSQAV
+410 LSPQQQATQKMLDAV
-415 NALISPAGAASMQPN
+415 KFQP
-430 IVGGYQ
+430 
-436 PNVPLNALPE
+436 LPE

-515 FGALEG
+515 FGVLEG

-531 SVAATESG
+531 SVAGTESG

-558 GTARDMGLKGM
+558 GTARDLGLKGM
-569 DVYDPHKSADAAARY
+569 DVYDPHKSANAAARY

-590 ATGGDLEKTLAS
+590 ATGGDLEKALAS

-643 AMPGQAGGVY
+643 AMPGQSGATY
-653 NFYGTKITTQA
+653 QFYGTKITTQA

-683 LMAGYSGQ
+683 LLAGYSGQ

>member
-9 LLVTLGLDTSDFRK
+9 LLVTLGLDTSQFRK
-23 GQKDVSDDL
+23 GQQEVSDDL

-40 KTAKEM
+40 NTAKEM

-77 MSLVKNT
+77 MSFVKST
-84 TSSLMD
+84 TSGLME
-90 LSIQSK
+90 LSIQAKS
-96 ALGMTAR
+96 LGMTAK
-103 ELDGFGK
+103 ELDGVGK
-110 AAESAGSSFER
+110 AAEAAGSSVEK
-121 ITAALQGFQ
+121 ISAALQGFQ
-130 AAKQGSLFG
+130 NAKQLAKVGVYDTPVQEAAIRLNSLTHDSFNIR
-139 DTSSPIFSGM
+139 DDSAQT
-149 RMLTALTG
+149 
-157 DTFDVYSK
+157 TFRK
-165 DAKSLA
+165 I
-171 RSYLESL
+171 LESA
-178 RKVKDPNIRRQIG
+178 RKVTDPDIRRQILQLVG
-191 AMGGFDDA
+191 IDDA
-199 TIQRNQEG
+199 INQRNQEG
-207 RFLPDVDRL
+207 KFLPDVDRL

-223 DASVKG
+223 DASTKG
-229 AKEFTE
+229 AKEFTA
-235 AWVVLNQNLE
+235 AWAELGQNLDTVKNQIYVGLIPTIRDLNGLLIEWSSGNAKSSSFFKELKRDINDITGIDLGSWTLSGDLRNLKDNFSMLGKVLNHLGNALNE
-245 TTKNQFYTF
+245 LNNGNFSKAAD
-254 LIPYVREF
+254 EF
-262 NGVLLQLSNWMKSH
+262 KKAWYGTEDGKPTGNDALPGV
-276 PDEMR
+276 
-281 QKVESF
+281 
-287 FGAIESGAKVADN
+287 
-300 AARSVGGWENAIKL
+300 
-314 LVATWVMGITKA
+314 TKA
-326 FTGLFALTPPAWF
+326 A
-339 VAASAVGV
+339 
-347 GAYQNI
+347 
-353 SNAATKADHTD
+353 
-364 SLWESIKQ
+364 E
-372 RWSAGGWYN
+372 
-381 NQQNIQA
+381 QA
-388 LSPEQRKKDQ
+388 LKKNGGTLDFKPDQ
-398 DERSFWESTKNL
+398 DSAY
-410 LSQAV
+410 LSPQQQATQKMLDAV
-415 NALISPAGAASMQPN
+415 KFQP
-430 IVGGYQ
+430 
-436 PNVPLNALPE
+436 LPE

-531 SVAATESG
+531 SVSATESG
-539 GDPFAV
+539 GDPLAV

-558 GTARDMGLKGM
+558 GTARDLGLKGM

-643 AMPGQAGGVY
+643 AMPGQSGATY
-653 NFYGTKITTQA
+653 QFYGTKITTQA

-683 LMAGYSGQ
+683 LLAGYSGQ

>member
-77 MSLVKNT
+77 ISFVKST
-84 TSSLMD
+84 TSGLME
-90 LSIQSK
+90 LSIQAKS
-96 ALGMTAR
+96 LGMTAK
-103 ELDGFGK
+103 ELDGVGK
-110 AAESAGSSFER
+110 AAEAAGSSVEK
-121 ITAALQGFQ
+121 ISAALQGFQ
-130 AAKQGSLFG
+130 NAKQLAKVGVYDTPVQEAAIRLNSLTHDSFNIR
-139 DTSSPIFSGM
+139 DDSAQT
-149 RMLTALTG
+149 
-157 DTFDVYSK
+157 TFRK
-165 DAKSLA
+165 I
-171 RSYLESL
+171 LESA
-178 RKVKDPNIRRQIG
+178 RKVTDPDIRRQILQLVG
-191 AMGGFDDA
+191 IDDA
-199 TIQRNQEG
+199 INQRNQEG
-207 RFLPDVDRL
+207 KFLPDVDRL

-223 DASVKG
+223 DASTKG
-229 AKEFTE
+229 AKEFTA
-235 AWVVLNQNLE
+235 AWAELGQNLDTVKKQIYVGLIPTIRDLNGLLIEWSSGNAKSSSFFKELKRDINDITGIDLGSWTLSGDLRNLKDNFSMLGKVLNHLGNALNE
-245 TTKNQFYTF
+245 LNNGNFSKAAD
-254 LIPYVREF
+254 EF
-262 NGVLLQLSNWMKSH
+262 KKAWYGTEDGKPTGNDALPGVTSNSQSIYENSTYKKYNDLLNKYLPEWL
-276 PDEMR
+276 
-281 QKVESF
+281 
-287 FGAIESGAKVADN
+287 
-300 AARSVGGWENAIKL
+300 GG
-314 LVATWVMGITKA
+314 
-326 FTGLFALTPPAWF
+326 TP
-339 VAASAVGV
+339 S
-347 GAYQNI
+347 
-353 SNAATKADHTD
+353 D
-364 SLWESIKQ
+364 
-372 RWSAGGWYN
+372 
-381 NQQNIQA
+381 
-388 LSPEQRKKDQ
+388 RKKDQ
-398 DERSFWESTKNL
+398 DEKSYWDTTK
-410 LSQAV
+410 
-415 NALISPAGAASMQPN
+415 
-430 IVGGYQ
+430 
-436 PNVPLNALPE
+436 
-446 QRRQQQDERDYWES
+446 
-460 TKNLLSKIADALISP
+460 TLLSKIADAIVTP
-475 AGAATMQPDTS
+475 AGASSLEPS
-486 GYQPNVPL
+486 IGGYQPNVPL

-515 FGALEG
+515 FGSLEG

-539 GDPFAV
+539 GDPFAE
-545 SPKGAKGPFQFMD
+545 SKAGAKGLFQFMP
-558 GTARDMGLKGM
+558 GTAKDMGLKGR
-569 DVYDPHKSADAAARY
+569 DVFDPHKSADAAARY

-683 LMAGYSGQ
+683 LLAGYSGQ

>member
-9 LLVTLGLDTSDFRK
+9 LLVTLGLDTSQFRK
-23 GQKDVSDDL
+23 GQQEVSDDL

-40 KTAKEM
+40 NTAKEM

-223 DASVKG
+223 DASTKG
-229 AKEFTE
+229 AKEFTA
-235 AWVVLNQNLE
+235 AWAELGQNLDTVKNQIYEGLIPTIRDLNGLLKEWSSGNVKSSSFFKELKRDINDITGIDLGGWTLSSDLRNLKDNFSMLGKVLNHLGNALNE
-245 TTKNQFYTF
+245 LNNGNFSKAAD
-254 LIPYVREF
+254 EF
-262 NGVLLQLSNWMKSH
+262 KKAWYGTEDGKPTGNDALPGVTSNSQSIYENSTYKKYNDLLNKYLPEWL
-276 PDEMR
+276 
-281 QKVESF
+281 
-287 FGAIESGAKVADN
+287 
-300 AARSVGGWENAIKL
+300 GG
-314 LVATWVMGITKA
+314 
-326 FTGLFALTPPAWF
+326 TP
-339 VAASAVGV
+339 S
-347 GAYQNI
+347 
-353 SNAATKADHTD
+353 D
-364 SLWESIKQ
+364 
-372 RWSAGGWYN
+372 
-381 NQQNIQA
+381 
-388 LSPEQRKKDQ
+388 RKKDQ
-398 DERSFWESTKNL
+398 DEKSYWDTTK
-410 LSQAV
+410 
-415 NALISPAGAASMQPN
+415 
-430 IVGGYQ
+430 
-436 PNVPLNALPE
+436 
-446 QRRQQQDERDYWES
+446 
-460 TKNLLSKIADALISP
+460 TLLSKIADAIVTP
-475 AGAATMQPDTS
+475 AGASSLEPS
-486 GYQPNVPL
+486 IGGYQPNVPL

-515 FGALEG
+515 FGSLEG

-539 GDPFAV
+539 GDPFAE
-545 SPKGAKGPFQFMD
+545 SKAGAKGLFQFMP
-558 GTARDMGLKGM
+558 GTAKDMGLKGR
-569 DVYDPHKSADAAARY
+569 DVFDPHKSADAAARY

>member
-9 LLVTLGLDTSDFRK
+9 LLVTLGLDTSQFRK
-23 GQKDVSDDL
+23 GQQEVSDDL

-40 KTAKEM
+40 NTAKEM

-77 MSLVKNT
+77 ISFVKST
-84 TSSLMD
+84 TSGLMD

-96 ALGMTAR
+96 ALGLSAR
-103 ELDGFGK
+103 ELDGWSK
-110 AAESAGSSFER
+110 SAEAAGSSAEK
-121 ITAALQGFQ
+121 ISASLQGFQ
-130 AAKQGSLFG
+130 GAIQGARVGDYSSSIFG
-139 DTSSPIFSGM
+139 G
-149 RMLTALTG
+149 LAQLNALTG
-157 DTFDVYSK
+157 QNFDVWGQ
-165 DAKSLA
+165 DASSLA
-171 RSYLESL
+171 KTSLDAL
-178 RKVKDPNIRRQIG
+178 RKISDPNLRRQVG
-191 AMGGFDDA
+191 LSLGFDDA
-199 TIQRNQEG
+199 TLQRNQEG
-207 RFLPDVDRL
+207 KFLPDVDRL
-216 TKSSGIT
+216 TKNSGIS
-223 DASVKG
+223 DESING
-229 AKEFTE
+229 AKEFNS
-235 AWVVLNQNLE
+235 AWAELNQNLD

-254 LIPYVREF
+254 LIPYVRDF
-262 NGVLLQLSNWMKSH
+262 NVVLRDLSNWMKSH
-276 PDEMR
+276 PEEMK
-281 QKVESF
+281 QKVDAF
-287 FGAIESGAKVADN
+287 FGAIESGAKMADK
-300 AARSVGGWENAIKL
+300 AAQEVGGWENAIKL
-314 LVATWVMGITKA
+314 LIGLKVATWVMGITKA

-388 LSPEQRKKDQ
+388 VSPEQRKKDQ

-436 PNVPLNALPE
+436 PNVPLNA
-446 QRRQQQDERDYWES
+446 
-460 TKNLLSKIADALISP
+460 
-475 AGAATMQPDTS
+475 
-486 GYQPNVPL
+486 
-494 NAQAARLG
+494 QAARLG

-515 FGALEG
+515 FGSLEG

-539 GDPFAV
+539 GDPFAE
-545 SPKGAKGPFQFMD
+545 SKAGAKGLFQFMP
-558 GTARDMGLKGM
+558 GTAKDMGLKGR
-569 DVYDPHKSADAAARY
+569 DVYDPHKSAEAAAKY
-584 LRYLLD
+584 LRWLMD

-643 AMPGQAGGVY
+643 VMLMAGGVY

-683 LMAGYSGQ
+683 LLAGYSGQ

>member
-223 DASVKG
+223 DASTKG
-229 AKEFTE
+229 AKEFTA
-235 AWVVLNQNLE
+235 AWAELGQNLDTVKNQIYEGLIPTIRDLNGLLKEWSSGNVKSYSFFKELKRDINDITGIDLGSWTLSSDLRNLKDNFSMLGKVLNHLGNALNE
-245 TTKNQFYTF
+245 LN
-254 LIPYVREF
+254 
-262 NGVLLQLSNWMKSH
+262 NGN
-276 PDEMR
+276 
-281 QKVESF
+281 F
-287 FGAIESGAKVADN
+287 
-300 AARSVGGWENAIKL
+300 
-314 LVATWVMGITKA
+314 TKA
-326 FTGLFALTPPAWF
+326 ADEFKKAWYGTEDGKPTGNDALPGVTSNSQSIYENSTYKKYNDLLNKYLPEWLGGTP
-339 VAASAVGV
+339 S
-347 GAYQNI
+347 
-353 SNAATKADHTD
+353 D
-364 SLWESIKQ
+364 
-372 RWSAGGWYN
+372 
-381 NQQNIQA
+381 
-388 LSPEQRKKDQ
+388 RKKDQ
-398 DERSFWESTKNL
+398 DEKSYWDTTK
-410 LSQAV
+410 
-415 NALISPAGAASMQPN
+415 
-430 IVGGYQ
+430 
-436 PNVPLNALPE
+436 
-446 QRRQQQDERDYWES
+446 
-460 TKNLLSKIADALISP
+460 TLLSKIADAIVTP
-475 AGAATMQPDTS
+475 AGASSLEPS
-486 GYQPNVPL
+486 IGGYQPNVPL

-515 FGALEG
+515 FGSLEG

-539 GDPFAV
+539 GDPFAE
-545 SPKGAKGPFQFMD
+545 SKSGAKGLFQFMP
-558 GTARDMGLKGM
+558 GTAKDMGLKGR
-569 DVYDPHKSADAAARY
+569 DVFDPHKSADAAARY
-584 LRYLLD
+584 LRYLLE